1 MSYTDPND
9 PARRTSTD
17 PLNRDPSVASSTVV
31 DRREGGGMSW
41 FIVGA
46 LIIAAG
52 VLAFLYFGNDTN
64 TASNTAPTTTEG
76 AADTGRA
83 ATDTAPAESAPAP
96 ASPAMPAD
104 TAPANAPSAPATDGG
119 AASPAPGGSNQ

>member
-1 MSYTDPND
+1 MSYNDPND

-17 PLNRDPSVASSTVV
+17 PLHRDAATASSTVI

-64 TASNTAPTTTEG
+64 TASNTAPTATEG

-83 ATDTAPAESAPAP
+83 ATDTAPAETAPAP
-96 ASPAMPAD
+96 A
-104 TAPANAPSAPATDGG
+104 APAAPAGDAPAAPAAPSAPANGG
-119 AASPAPGGSNQ
+119 AQ

>member
-1 MSYTDPND
+1 MSYNDPND

-17 PLNRDPSVASSTVV
+17 TLHPATASSTVI

-83 ATDTAPAESAPAP
+83 ATDTAPAETAPAP
-96 ASPAMPAD
+96 A
-104 TAPANAPSAPATDGG
+104 APATP
-119 AASPAPGGSNQ
+119 AAPAPAAPAAPTNGAQ